1 LTFRRMISFV
11 RQMMQ
16 NPGTILVVENGEILR
31 PLICE
36 ILRKEGYNVL
46 EAQDGDEALLVW
58 QRYQGPIDLVLTDV
72 VMPNMSGK
80 ELAEHLRSLQ
90 PEIKVIYMSG
100 YESSILSTGNKFG
113 SDAVF
118 LQKPFRPIELSEKIR
133 EILQS

>member
-1 LTFRRMISFV
+1 
-11 RQMMQ
+11 MMQ
-16 NPGTILVVENGEILR
+16 NHGTILVVENGEMLR

-36 ILRKEGYNVL
+36 ILKKEGYNVL

-80 ELAEHLRSLQ
+80 ELVDHLRSLQ

-118 LQKPFRPIELSEKIR
+118 LQKPFRPAELSEKVR

>member
-1 LTFRRMISFV
+1 MISFV

-16 NPGTILVVENGEILR
+16 NHGTILVVENGEMLR

-36 ILRKEGYNVL
+36 ILKKEGYNVL

-80 ELAEHLRSLQ
+80 ELVDHLRSLQ

-118 LQKPFRPIELSEKIR
+118 LQKPFRPAELSEKVR